1 MELYIFFDSGIVLI
15 GVIVLLLIAILGCA
29 TALDVIIT
37 FFVGP
42 LKYILLLLA
51 ILVILYEAYIVIS
64 NSEFNYF
71 QRIIGGVT
79 NAICSFITVGISFLF
94 LLCIF
99 IGFLQNVDEGHPI
112 VAVFAIISD
121 LIVFILC
128 FVGLIFVRGIPYA
141 CITDKFPILF
151 FEISNYI
158 LSVIFFCIVQGL
170 IIGFYKGTM
179 ELIFKDWPQ
188 IIDCLCYPFG
198 EIILKSIHISF

>member
-1 MELYIFFDSGIVLI
+1 MELFIFLDLGTVLI
-15 GVIVLLLIAILGCA
+15 AAIVLLIVAILGCA
-29 TALDVIIT
+29 TALDVIIG

-42 LKYILLLLA
+42 LKYILLILA
-51 ILVILYEAYIVIS
+51 ILIILFEALIIIL
-64 NSEFNYF
+64 NSDFNYF

-79 NAICSFITVGISFLF
+79 NAICSFITVGICFLF

-112 VAVFAIISD
+112 WAVFAIISD

-128 FVGLIFVRGIPYA
+128 FVGLIFVRAIPNA
-141 CITDKFPILF
+141 CITKQFPILF
-151 FEISNYI
+151 FEISNCF

-170 IIGFYKGTM
+170 IIGYYEGTV

-198 EIILKSIHISF
+198 DMLLKSINVSF

>member
-1 MELYIFFDSGIVLI
+1 MELFIFFDTGMVLI
-15 GVIVLLLIAILGCA
+15 VAIVLLIVALLGCA
-29 TALDVIIT
+29 TALDVIIG

-51 ILVILYEAYIVIS
+51 ILIILYEAFIVIADS
-64 NSEFNYF
+64 DFNYF

-79 NAICSFITVGISFLF
+79 NAICSFITVGIFFLF

-99 IGFLQNVDEGHPI
+99 IGFLQNADEGHPI
-112 VAVFAIISD
+112 WAIFAIISD

-128 FVGLIFVRGIPYA
+128 FFGLVFVRSIPYA
-141 CITDKFPILF
+141 CITKQFPILF
-151 FEISNYI
+151 FEISNCF

-170 IIGFYKGTM
+170 IIGYYEETI

-188 IIDCLCYPFG
+188 IIDFLCYPFG
-198 EIILKSIHISF
+198 DMLLKSINVSF